1 MVDATVPVKTHRWI
15 PKGMTVQY
23 LAKVDTDVTAIAEI
37 DLPHVWVDKEDLIV
51 PVKLYN
57 TRNELVFTA
66 DITMYITEKK

>member
-1 MVDATVPVKTHRWI
+1 
-15 PKGMTVQY
+15 MTVRY

-37 DLPHVWVDKEDLIV
+37 DLPHKWIDKEDLVV

-66 DITMYITEKK
+66 DITMYITEKR